1 MIQENFPELQD
12 VTFQIERAPWMS
24 STKVEGRPIP
34 GYMIVQYQVLG
45 SDASRGVFHES
56 LHLSSHPAVYPVLY
70 TFCSSAV
77 TSLGVR
83 KGR

>member
-1 MIQENFPELQD
+1 
-12 VTFQIERAPWMS
+12 MS

-56 LHLSSHPAVYPVLY
+56 LHLSSHPACVSCALY
-70 TFCSSAV
+70 LLFLCCHITGCQEGQVDLSV
-77 TSLGVR
+77 ILNQKPQR
-83 KGR
+83 PLKMY